1 MEHNV
6 KRMLKLI
13 EDDGDSFA
21 KKAEMYYQKRPELI
35 SLVEEFYRGYKSL
48 AERYDHDVQSC
59 HSDNGSESHVV
70 LRRSSGHRAPG
81 FDFFLGSSSGV
92 VTHNNSFYDLLGH
105 KDGDGSSILT
115 DSDDESS
122 DSSSIR
128 SFNSGSYSCGGSD
141 HHGMNRRILELE
153 MDLNRDGNCDVNE
166 KIRVYEEE
174 IYKLKFELE
183 KFRSMEL
190 MNLHN
195 NNSNNIIIESL
206 SAVSLATKESKF
218 WRAKFKSERRERAKV
233 QEKMAEKE
241 SEMRRVL
248 DDQIQLEEEIKKM
261 ECEMEMLKGEI
272 KGREREI
279 EELKGEICALKEVV
293 VSKDVQIKKM
303 VEENGSLRDE
313 IIESG
318 EEKREA
324 IRQLCF
330 SLEHYRNGYN
340 VLRQACMGHN
350 HKRGYK
356 CNKED
361 PRFEKVDD
369 IRFGLEEGCVGP
381 LFCIEEGLMMKMNRR
396 LRTWLGLV
404 FGT

>member
-1 MEHNV
+1 MTFKKLKKHCTLTSEMEHNV

-13 EDDGDSFA
+13 QDDGDSFA

-35 SLVEEFYRGYKSL
+35 ALVEEFHRGYKSL

-70 LRRSSGHRAPG
+70 LRRGSSNRAPG
-81 FDFFLGSSSGV
+81 FDFFLGSSTGGV
-92 VTHNNSFYDLLGH
+92 TRNNSFYDSLGH

-153 MDLNRDGNCDVNE
+153 MDLNRDGHGGDVNE
-166 KIRVYEEE
+166 KVRVYEEE
-174 IYKLKFELE
+174 ICKLKFELE
-183 KFRSMEL
+183 KYRSMEY

-195 NNSNNIIIESL
+195 NNNNNNIIIESL

-218 WRAKFKSERRERAKV
+218 WRAKFKSEKRERVKL
-233 QEKMAEKE
+233 QEKMADKE

-248 DDQIQLEEEIKKM
+248 DDQIQLEEEIKKF

-293 VSKDVQIKKM
+293 VSKDVEIKKM
-303 VEENGSLRDE
+303 VEENGRLKDE
-313 IIESG
+313 IVESG

-340 VLRQACMGHN
+340 VLRQAFMGHN
-350 HKRGYK
+350 HR
-356 CNKED
+356 
-361 PRFEKVDD
+361 RFPV
-369 IRFGLEEGCVGP
+369 LAA
-381 LFCIEEGLMMKMNRR
+381 
-396 LRTWLGLV
+396 
-404 FGT
+404 